1 MFGGLPDRQNGS
13 EGDFMKATRYTTHAA
28 LRREFDTLEALGAII
43 NRGETTVCHR
53 LSGKTPWTATEKGLI
68 IDDLIRR
75 GVETAR
81 TPETFNKYFGGE
93 T

>member
-1 MFGGLPDRQNGS
+1 
-13 EGDFMKATRYTTHAA
+13 MKTTRYTTHAA

-81 TPETFNKYFGGE
+81 TPETFKKYFGGE

>member
-1 MFGGLPDRQNGS
+1 
-13 EGDFMKATRYTTHAA
+13 MKTTRYTTHAA

>member
-1 MFGGLPDRQNGS
+1 
-13 EGDFMKATRYTTHAA
+13 MKATRYTTHAA

>member
-1 MFGGLPDRQNGS
+1 
-13 EGDFMKATRYTTHAA
+13 MKTTRYTTHAA

-53 LSGKTPWTATEKGLI
+53 LSGKSSWTATEKGLI

-75 GVETAR
+75 GIETDR

-93 T
+93 A

>member
-1 MFGGLPDRQNGS
+1 
-13 EGDFMKATRYTTHAA
+13 MKTTRYTTHAA

-81 TPETFNKYFGGE
+81 TPETFKKYFGGE
-93 T
+93 A

>member
-1 MFGGLPDRQNGS
+1 
-13 EGDFMKATRYTTHAA
+13 MKATRYTTHAA

-43 NRGETTVCHR
+43 NRGVTTVCHR